1 MLNNK
6 YDEIICGSGCSG
18 LFCALNL
25 PSSHNILVISKA
37 GLEDNDSF
45 LAQGGICVK
54 HDDNDFEDFYNDTM
68 KAGHNENS
76 KEAVTEMI
84 ERSREI
90 INDLVNLGV
99 DFERNPDGSFKY
111 TREGAHSKPRI
122 LFHED
127 ITGKAI
133 TSTLL
138 AVAKTR
144 KNITLVENTTLLD
157 ILEENNRCAGCI
169 LLHEGKELYLQAKN
183 VIMACGGVGGLYQ
196 NSTNFPEL
204 TGDAL
209 AISKMHNVT
218 LEHIDYVQI
227 HPTTLYST
235 KKGRRFLIS
244 ESVRGEGALLL
255 NENHERFTCET
266 LARDVV
272 TKNIRAEMKKFGTK
286 HVWLDMKPLGE
297 KEILNH
303 FPNIRKA
310 CLDEGYDPLTDLIPV
325 VPAQHYFM
333 GGVKVDL
340 TSHTSMDNLYC
351 VGEAACNG
359 VHGKNRL
366 ASNSLLESLVFAKNA
381 AKRISDDKVEFM
393 PLPNYK
399 YDKARFDRIHE
410 EIKKQV
416 KGEEN

>member
-6 YDEIICGSGCSG
+6 YDEIICGAGCSG

-25 PSSHNILVISKA
+25 PKEHNILVISKA
-37 GLEDNDSF
+37 GLEDSDSF

-54 HDDNDFEDFYNDTM
+54 HDDNDFDAFFEDTM
-68 KAGHNENS
+68 KAGHNENNPA
-76 KEAVTEMI
+76 AVKEMI
-84 ERSREI
+84 DRSREI
-90 INDLVNLGV
+90 INDLVSLGV
-99 DFERNPDGSFKY
+99 AFEKNPDGSFKY
-111 TREGAHSKPRI
+111 TREGAHSRPRI

-127 ITGKAI
+127 ITGKEI

-144 KNITLVENTTLLD
+144 ANITLVPNTLLLD
-157 ILEENNRCAGCI
+157 ILEENNCCSGAI
-169 LLHEGKELYLQAKN
+169 ILHEGKECYIQARN
-183 VIMACGGVGGLYQ
+183 VIMACGGVGGLYE

-209 AISKMHNVT
+209 AISKMHNVE

-227 HPTTLYST
+227 HPTTLYSQ

-244 ESVRGEGALLL
+244 ESVRGEGALLY
-255 NENHERFTCET
+255 NDNHERFTCET

-272 TKNIRAEMKKFGTK
+272 TKNIRAEMKKFGSK
-286 HVWLDMKPLGE
+286 HVWLDMRPLGE
-297 KEILNH
+297 HEILTH

-310 CLDEGYDPLTDLIPV
+310 CLEEGYDPLTDLIPV

-340 TSHTSMDNLYC
+340 NSHTSMENLYC

-381 AKRISDDKVEFM
+381 AKKMILDKASFR
-393 PLPNYK
+393 PLPDYK
-399 YDKARFDRIHE
+399 YDKARFLRIHE

-416 KGEEN
+416 KGE